1 MRWIAVVAVVVLL
14 LWALPAHAQPA
25 QDEAAGA
32 TQPPPVGGLFGLFG
46 RSQPKHTPSPR
57 EEVEKGAVVVA
68 TPTAVPPEPTE
79 TPTAAPKRSP
89 KAPAPAAT
97 ATAEPTVAPQPTV
110 PPEPTASAIPT
121 PTRKPKKGAKAEAT
135 VTPTATPT
143 PEEEEEE
150 RPPEETP
157 EAQPTEEEERGEAP
171 LAPEAPVG
179 APVEGAE
186 TGKPEKRGASR
197 MSPSGGKSDV
207 ELPNI
212 EIQGEL
218 EKPDIFFVLPRAR
231 DQSDEQL
238 MRARIRR
245 EITRPVIKD
254 WIEEE
259 MLLK

>member
-14 LWALPAHAQPA
+14 WAQPAHAQPA

-46 RSQPKHTPSPR
+46 RSQPKHTPS
-57 EEVEKGAVVVA
+57 
-68 TPTAVPPEPTE
+68 EPAE

-89 KAPAPAAT
+89 KAAAPAAT

-135 VTPTATPT
+135 ATPMVTPTPEEAA
-143 PEEEEEE
+143 EEEEEE

-157 EAQPTEEEERGEAP
+157 EPQPTEEEERGEAP
-171 LAPEAPVG
+171 LAPQAPLG

-186 TGKPEKRGASR
+186 TGKPEKRASR
-197 MSPSGGKSDV
+197 TSPSGGKSDV
-207 ELPNI
+207 ELPSV